1 GNFNYKEYHGVEQLL
16 VSMEEFKTDKGFLG
30 LFHKPSNIGLLLE
43 FNAWELLK
51 NDKEDKLKAL
61 DELDTNI
68 LHKFLLKDIFGIDT
82 NNQEDLENLA
92 YLRGNN
98 SPIEM
103 LAKEEYDVVCF
114 VNPPSLDD
122 VFTIAESG
130 EVMPQKSTYFF
141 PKVYSG
147 LVTRNF

>member
-1 GNFNYKEYHGVEQLL
+1 
-16 VSMEEFKTDKGFLG
+16 
-30 LFHKPSNIGLLLE
+30 
-43 FNAWELLK
+43 
-51 NDKEDKLKAL
+51 
-61 DELDTNI
+61 
-68 LHKFLLKDIFGIDT
+68 
-82 NNQEDLENLA
+82 
-92 YLRGNN
+92 
-98 SPIEM
+98 M

>member
-1 GNFNYKEYHGVEQLL
+1 
-16 VSMEEFKTDKGFLG
+16 
-30 LFHKPSNIGLLLE
+30 
-43 FNAWELLK
+43 
-51 NDKEDKLKAL
+51 
-61 DELDTNI
+61 
-68 LHKFLLKDIFGIDT
+68 LKDTFGIDT

-98 SPIEM
+98 SPLEM

-130 EVMPQKSTYFF
+130 EVMPQKSTFFF

>member
-1 GNFNYKEYHGVEQLL
+1 
-16 VSMEEFKTDKGFLG
+16 MD
-30 LFHKPSNIGLLLE
+30 
-43 FNAWELLK
+43 ALK
-51 NDKEDKLKAL
+51 K
-61 DELDTNI
+61 LDTNI
-68 LHKFLLKDIFGIDT
+68 LHRFLLNGVFGIDT
-82 NNQEDLENLA
+82 NKKEDLENLS

-98 SPIEM
+98 SPKKM
-103 LAKEEYDVVCF
+103 LNKVEYEVVCF

-122 VFTIAESG
+122 VFTIAENG

>member
-1 GNFNYKEYHGVEQLL
+1 
-16 VSMEEFKTDKGFLG
+16 MEKFKTDKGFLG

-51 NDKEDKLKAL
+51 NDKEDKIKAL

-68 LHKFLLKDIFGIDT
+68 LHKFLLKDTFGIDT
-82 NNQEDLENLA
+82 SNQEDLENLA

-98 SPIEM
+98 SPLEM

-130 EVMPQKSTYFF
+130 EVMPQKSTFFF